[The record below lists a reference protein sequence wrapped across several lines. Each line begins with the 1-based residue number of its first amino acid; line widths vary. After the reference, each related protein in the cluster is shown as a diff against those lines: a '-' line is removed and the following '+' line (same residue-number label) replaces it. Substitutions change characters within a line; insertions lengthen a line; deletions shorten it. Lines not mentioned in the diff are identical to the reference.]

1 MKKTNKSNFSSL
13 SKKQCFEMIAGY
25 QRNIKDAERFF
36 KEELDRE
43 ISNYKTGIVEIEE
56 ILLTKYKTRVN

>member
-1 MKKTNKSNFSSL
+1 MKKINKSNFSSL

-25 QRNIKDAERFF
+25 QRNIRDAERFF
-36 KEELDRE
+36 KEELDKE
-43 ISNYKTGIVEIEE
+43 TNNYKTGIIEIKD

>member
-1 MKKTNKSNFSSL
+1 
-13 SKKQCFEMIAGY
+13 MIAGY